1 VRTKRLTLLLA
12 VLAAVV
18 AVIRARRPEPAPAA
32 PAGSATWPPLD
43 LPTGAEDRSTPADA
57 DSSPDADDSDTSTG
71 ERTWIDPE
79 PDGSCPLSHPIKLNE
94 PSGIFHV
101 PDGQF
106 YARTKAER
114 CYANAA
120 DAEADGFRA
129 SRR

>member
-1 VRTKRLTLLLA
+1 MRTKRFTLLLA

-32 PAGSATWPPLD
+32 PAGSANWPPLD
-43 LPTGAEDRSTPADA
+43 LPTDA
-57 DSSPDADDSDTSTG
+57 GDHAAPPDPEPGPEADDSDSSAG
-71 ERTWIDPE
+71 QRTWVDPE

-106 YARTKAER
+106 YGRTKAER

>member
-1 VRTKRLTLLLA
+1 MRTKRLTLLLA

-18 AVIRARRPEPAPAA
+18 AVIRARRTEPAPAA
-32 PAGSATWPPLD
+32 PAGSASWPPLD
-43 LPTGAEDRSTPADA
+43 LPTGTDTASLPDTPDSGPEDRP
-57 DSSPDADDSDTSTG
+57 
-71 ERTWIDPE
+71 RTWVDPE

-94 PSGIFHV
+94 PSGIFHM